1 MDLLGNDQDRFLI
14 YVSMMQA
21 ALRMRDIKR
30 NKEFFLVFA
39 GEVWDSME
47 AHNQED
53 LEKTLLYWMEKH
65 LESMRSKRAD
75 TALPERHD

>member
-1 MDLLGNDQDRFLI
+1 
-14 YVSMMQA
+14 MMQA

-65 LESMRSKRAD
+65 LESMRSKR
-75 TALPERHD
+75 EEK